1 MSKEQLAAGDQVESR
16 CTKCKDLTGHA
27 VVAMVGN
34 EVIKVQCKVCSSVH
48 KYYPPKAEKAV
59 GQFTTTRAKGAG
71 ATPRAPRAAKPAVGT
86 TRASRTAAA
95 KRSALAQEWEK
106 LVGGRNEG
114 QALAYSMTC
123 GFNVNDLIKHS
134 VFGLGVVT
142 GTFKPDKV
150 EVQFEEGK
158 KLLRCAL

>member
-34 EVIKVQCKVCSSVH
+34 EVVKVECKVCKSVH
-48 KYYPPKAEKAV
+48 KYHPPKAEKPA
-59 GQFTTTRAKGAG
+59 GQTTTTRSKSTG
-71 ATPRAPRAAKPAVGT
+71 TTTPRAAKPAGAPRT
-86 TRASRTAAA
+86 SRSAAA
-95 KRSALAQEWEK
+95 KRSALAQEWER
-106 LVGGRNEG
+106 LIGGRSEE
-114 QALAYSMTC
+114 QALPYSMTC
-123 GFNVNDLIKHS
+123 GFSNNDLIKHS

-142 GTFKPDKV
+142 GIFKPDKV